1 MTGPRCRGTTKAG
14 QPCGMKPLRGS
25 EWCWNHDPALADV
38 RARAR
43 RKGGMSG
50 RRARPSPLA
59 GSVEIRTPEDALNL
73 LTHAANETLELDNSV
88 SRNRALAYIAD
99 RALRGVE
106 VAELEERIRALE
118 AVAVRQSQRS
128 A

>member
-1 MTGPRCRGTTKAG
+1 
-14 QPCGMKPLRGS
+14 
-25 EWCWNHDPALADV
+25 
-38 RARAR
+38 
-43 RKGGMSG
+43 
-50 RRARPSPLA
+50 
-59 GSVEIRTPEDALNL
+59 VEIRTPEDALNL